1 MTYTGT
7 YTGPWSAAYIEE
19 QYALWQK
26 NPEQV
31 SREWQFFFQGFELGH
46 AREPAK
52 DETAVSAEEAAGA
65 PGREPTCDEDMVR
78 KQSRVE
84 ALVYRYR
91 DIGHLLSCL
100 DPLVACPTD
109 HPLLNISAF
118 GLGQADMDT
127 AFYVPG
133 TGDSRM
139 MPLKEILQWL
149 RKTYCGSVGVEY
161 MHLQDPDERKW
172 LRDRMEP
179 AANQPALTREEK
191 LRIFHKLCQTR
202 RFEQFI
208 HKKYLG
214 QKRFSIEGADAI
226 IPMVDSL
233 FNHAAG
239 QGCRD
244 IVIGMA
250 HRGRLNVVTNIL
262 GKFYEEIFRD
272 FENQYN
278 PEAEVG
284 AGDVKYHKGHSTRIK
299 TAAGVEINATL
310 PSNPSHLESVN
321 PVVVGMVRGIMEAG
335 GGKDQQA
342 ALPVLLHGDAAFAGQ
357 GIVAE
362 TLNMAQLDGY
372 RTGGTIHIIINN
384 QIGYTTLPEDARSTR
399 YSTDIAKGFMVPIFH
414 VHGEDPEAVIHVVK
428 LACDYR
434 MAFGKDVVIDVV
446 GYRRYGHNE
455 GDEPYFTQPEM
466 YTRIKER
473 PSLDAI
479 YAERLA
485 AGGLVSDED
494 RKKIDSDINDC
505 LQKAFDAAKTE
516 KQSKNQ
522 TQGKADK
529 DGEQTAPAGPER
541 LAVDTAVDKAALLDM
556 AEKLRQ
562 VPEGFNLHN
571 KLKRQMDKRFKA
583 VEEDG
588 AVDWATAELLAFGS
602 IVKDG
607 IPVRLS
613 GEDSQRGTFS
623 QRHSVL
629 FDVETN
635 ESYVPLNH
643 LSENQAFFRSI
654 NSPLSEPGVLGF
666 DYGYSLAQPDV
677 LTLWEAQ
684 FGDFINNAQA
694 VVDLYIAAGETKW
707 GNRSGLVLLLPHGYE
722 GQGPEHSSARF
733 ERFLQLCA
741 DENIQVCYPTTPAQ
755 YFHLLRRQAAGRVLK
770 PLVVLTPKSLLRHP
784 QAVSNPSDFTDH
796 RFAPVLGANG
806 TGESGKKGLFVS
818 GKLYYELGR
827 AVSEKNLTD
836 VAIIRLEQFYPF
848 PAEEIRE
855 AMEGC
860 PSVEKWCWVQEEPEN
875 MGGWWFVDQWFRNRL
890 DVELHYIGRKASA
903 SPATGYPLK
912 FKEEQERIVNTAVA
926 GG

>member
-1 MTYTGT
+1 MTYQGT
-7 YTGPWSAAYIEE
+7 YTGPWSAEYIEE

-26 NPEQV
+26 DPGQV

-46 AREPAK
+46 AGGAVG
-52 DETAVSAEEAAGA
+52 VSAEAEG
-65 PGREPTCDEDMVR
+65 PTCDEDMVR

-100 DPLVACPTD
+100 DPLAACPTD

-127 AFYVPG
+127 SFYVPG

-179 AANQPALTREEK
+179 AANQPAPAREEK
-191 LRIFHKLCQTR
+191 LRIFHKLCQAR

-214 QKRFSIEGADAI
+214 QKRFSIEGADAVV
-226 IPMVDSL
+226 PMVDSL
-233 FNHAAG
+233 FNHASG
-239 QGCRD
+239 HGCRD

-250 HRGRLNVVTNIL
+250 HRGRLNVVANIL
-262 GKFYEEIFRD
+262 GKLYEEIFRD

-278 PEAEVG
+278 PDAEVG

-299 TAAGVEINATL
+299 TPAGAEINATL

-321 PVVVGMVRGIMEAG
+321 PVVVGMVRGIMETG
-335 GGKDQQA
+335 GGTEHQA

-362 TLNMAQLDGY
+362 TLNMAQLEGY

-399 YSTDIAKGFMVPIFH
+399 YSTDIAKGFMVPVFH

-466 YTRIKER
+466 YARIKER
-473 PSLDAI
+473 PSLDEI
-479 YAERLA
+479 YGGRLA
-485 AGGLVSDED
+485 EEGLISDED
-494 RKKIDSDINDC
+494 RKKIDADINEC
-505 LQKAFDAAKTE
+505 LQTAFDAAKTE
-516 KQSKNQ
+516 KQAKSE
-522 TQGKADK
+522 TEERADTNA
-529 DGEQTAPAGPER
+529 GQTARASADR
-541 LAVDTAVDKAALLDM
+541 LAVDTAVDKSDLLDM
-556 AEKLRQ
+556 AEKLGQ
-562 VPEGFNLHN
+562 VPEGFNLHK

-583 VEEDG
+583 IGEG
-588 AVDWATAELLAFGS
+588 GPIDWATAELLAFGS

-607 IPVRLS
+607 VPVRLS

-643 LSENQAFFRSI
+643 LSGDQAPFRSI

-666 DYGYSLAQPDV
+666 DYGYSLARPDV

-707 GNRSGLVLLLPHGYE
+707 GNRSGLVLLLPHGSE

-741 DENIQVCYPTTPAQ
+741 DDNIQVCYPTTPGQ
-755 YFHLLRRQAAGRVLK
+755 YFHLLRRQAAGRVLY
-770 PLVVLTPKSLLRHP
+770 PLVVMTPKSLLRHP
-784 QAVSNPSDFTDH
+784 QAVSSLSDFTDN
-796 RFAPVLGANG
+796 RFAPVLSGSG
-806 TGESGKKGLFVS
+806 TGDSAKKGLFVS
-818 GKLYYELGR
+818 GKLYYELAA
-827 AVSEKNLTD
+827 AVSDQNITD

-848 PAEEIRE
+848 PEAEIRA
-855 AMEGC
+855 AMESC
-860 PSVEKWCWVQEEPEN
+860 PVVDKWCWVQEEPEN
-875 MGGWWFVDQWFRNRL
+875 MGGWWFVDKRFRNRL
-890 DVELHYIGRKASA
+890 GVELHYIGRKASA
-903 SPATGYPLK
+903 SPATGYPRL
-912 FKEEQERIVNTAVA
+912 FKQEQDRIVNTAVA
-926 GG
+926 GA